1 MDSMAMGK
9 RAIPAM
15 DRLAERLP
23 QLRCAVLCTADGF
36 NVCSIGVT
44 EQQLGKMAALTG
56 SLFTMGAAT
65 LASLDEDSVAAAR
78 ASGTSM
84 AGTSTAGTEQ
94 PAGASISHIG
104 AARQGAAPAARAS
117 PGELGVL
124 TLEASGCII
133 VAVQVPHATQTLV
146 LLIAAQHT
154 PLGVLH
160 LRARQSAE
168 ELAELFG
175 ARARPTA
182 VDRPS
187 HQPQEKTP

>member
-36 NVCSIGVT
+36 NVCSIGVN

-65 LASLDEDSVAAAR
+65 LASLDDD
-78 ASGTSM
+78 TSNV
-84 AGTSTAGTEQ
+84 TAIRRT
-94 PAGASISHIG
+94 
-104 AARQGAAPAARAS
+104 S

-154 PLGVLH
+154 ALGVLH

-168 ELAELFG
+168 ELGELFG
-175 ARARPTA
+175 SRARPAA
-182 VDRPS
+182 VDRHP
-187 HQPQEKTP
+187 HHPQETP

>member
-36 NVCSIGVT
+36 NICSIGVT

-65 LASLDEDSVAAAR
+65 LASLDEDTLAAASPVDGQSQ
-78 ASGTSM
+78 AQTH
-84 AGTSTAGTEQ
+84 
-94 PAGASISHIG
+94 AGASISQIG
-104 AARQGAAPAARAS
+104 TARAGS
-117 PGELGVL
+117 PHDGSKPGELGVL
-124 TLEASGCII
+124 TLEASGCTI

-146 LLIAAQHT
+146 LLIAAQQT

-168 ELAELFG
+168 ELGGLFG
-175 ARARPTA
+175 PRARPTA
-182 VDRPS
+182 VERPS
-187 HQPQEKTP
+187 HHPQE

>member
-65 LASLDEDSVAAAR
+65 LASLDEEPVDTRSAAAP
-78 ASGTSM
+78 
-84 AGTSTAGTEQ
+84 
-94 PAGASISHIG
+94 PAGATISHIG
-104 AARQGAAPAARAS
+104 AARTGSSGNTSLARPAS
-117 PGELGVL
+117 TSELGVL

-146 LLIAAQHT
+146 LLIAAPHT

-168 ELAELFG
+168 ELGELFG
-175 ARARPTA
+175 ARARPTS
-182 VDRPS
+182 VDRHPPN
-187 HQPQEKTP
+187 PQE

>member
-65 LASLDEDSVAAAR
+65 LASLDDD
-78 ASGTSM
+78 ASNVTSIRR
-84 AGTSTAGTEQ
+84 T
-94 PAGASISHIG
+94 
-104 AARQGAAPAARAS
+104 S

-154 PLGVLH
+154 ALGVLH

-168 ELAELFG
+168 ELGELFG
-175 ARARPTA
+175 SRARPAA
-182 VDRPS
+182 VDRHP
-187 HQPQEKTP
+187 HHPQETP

>member
-36 NVCSIGVT
+36 NVCSIGVN

-65 LASLDEDSVAAAR
+65 LASLDDD
-78 ASGTSM
+78 TSNV
-84 AGTSTAGTEQ
+84 TAIRRT
-94 PAGASISHIG
+94 
-104 AARQGAAPAARAS
+104 S

-154 PLGVLH
+154 ALGVLH

-168 ELAELFG
+168 ELGELFG
-175 ARARPTA
+175 SRARPAA
-182 VDRPS
+182 VDRHPQ
-187 HQPQEKTP
+187 HPQETP

>member
-36 NVCSIGVT
+36 NVCSIGVN

-65 LASLDEDSVAAAR
+65 LASLDDD
-78 ASGTSM
+78 TSNV
-84 AGTSTAGTEQ
+84 TS
-94 PAGASISHIG
+94 I
-104 AARQGAAPAARAS
+104 RRAS

-154 PLGVLH
+154 ALGVLH

-168 ELAELFG
+168 ELGELFG
-175 ARARPTA
+175 SRARPAA
-182 VDRPS
+182 VDRHS
-187 HQPQEKTP
+187 HNPQETP

>member
-65 LASLDEDSVAAAR
+65 LASLDEDNLDAAPPAD
-78 ASGTSM
+78 A
-84 AGTSTAGTEQ
+84 

-104 AARQGAAPAARAS
+104 AARAGSARQRGK

-146 LLIAAQHT
+146 LLIAAQQT

-168 ELAELFG
+168 ELGELFG
-175 ARARPTA
+175 ARAKAPP
-182 VDRPS
+182 VDRQP
-187 HQPQEKTP
+187 HHPQEKTP